1 MAGFTIAN
9 PDAARADA
17 RPEGLRDAALPRLQP
32 DDFVCAEL
40 DILGGSA
47 GASADGFARASDTLN
62 DFSEVGDSQMGV
74 IVARSS

>member
-32 DDFVCAEL
+32 DDAAL
-40 DILGGSA
+40 DILGGSV
-47 GASADGFARASDTLN
+47 GAFVDGFARASDTLN

-74 IVARSS
+74 MVAGSS